1 MTRPILRVPV
11 GFSASAIDKVE
22 RLLELLAAIRDDTV
36 LRDAFVL
43 HGGTA
48 LNLFHDNAP
57 RLSVDIDLM
66 FVGAVDVN
74 EMRRLRPMAD
84 ERLRRVIGA
93 LGYAVQST
101 NAEHS
106 GQTYRVKYPGD
117 YVKVDVTYLARVPL
131 LEPEQLA
138 CVLAEP
144 AVSFPVLQLPELIA
158 GKIKAMSE
166 RFAARDL
173 FDLYRIGGRSPRAFE
188 DPVSR
193 ALAVYAV
200 SASDPFPFVR
210 DPVLALERFRTP
222 PDDFA
227 GPLYA
232 MLRPED
238 APDYDHMLA
247 EVAAWLSPLSVP
259 TQTESEY
266 MRLLDDESEFHPELL
281 FSVWPEVLESALA
294 DPVMAWKVQ
303 NLRKRT
309 RGPVD

>member
-11 GFSASAIDKVE
+11 GFAAPAIDKVE
-22 RLLELLAAIRDDTV
+22 RLLELLTALREDPV
-36 LRDAFVL
+36 LRDSFVL

-48 LNLFHDNAP
+48 LNLFHDDAP

-74 EMRRLRPMAD
+74 EMRRLRPDVD

-106 GQTYRVKYPGD
+106 GQTYRVKYSGD

-131 LEPEQLA
+131 LEPELLA
-138 CVLAEP
+138 CALADP

-158 GKIKAMSE
+158 GKIKAMCE
-166 RFAARDL
+166 RLVARDL
-173 FDLYRIGGRSPRAFE
+173 FDLYRIGGRSPSAFE

-200 SASDPFPFVR
+200 SASDPFPFVI
-210 DPVLALERFRTP
+210 DPALALERFRNP
-222 PDDFA
+222 SSDFVD
-227 GPLYA
+227 PLYA
-232 MLRPED
+232 MLRAED
-238 APDYDHMLA
+238 APAYNRML
-247 EVAAWLSPLSVP
+247 EQVATWLRPLSVP
-259 TQTESEY
+259 TQIESEY
-266 MRLLDDESEFHPELL
+266 MRLLDEESEFHPELL
-281 FSVWPEVLESALA
+281 FPEWPEVLERALT
-294 DPVMAWKVQ
+294 DPVMAWKAQ
-303 NLRKRT
+303 NLRKRSA
-309 RGPVD
+309 